1 MVISPPEVYLST
13 PDPLS
18 EKCVYPELVETLSGL
33 CPVDKSALVKYY
45 ISLIRPSP

>member
-1 MVISPPEVYLST
+1 MVISPPEALKY
-13 PDPLS
+13 PRIPLVKKMRIS
-18 EKCVYPELVETLSGL
+18 RAGGNLSGL